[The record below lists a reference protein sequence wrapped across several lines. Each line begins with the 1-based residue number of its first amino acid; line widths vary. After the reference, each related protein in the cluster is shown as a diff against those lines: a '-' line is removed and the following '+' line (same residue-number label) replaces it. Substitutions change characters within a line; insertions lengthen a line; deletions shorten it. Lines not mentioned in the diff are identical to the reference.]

1 MKAIK
6 KGYRKGGK
14 MYQNGGNTGGPGD
27 PPKPTKKELVMQ
39 INSLKKERDKI
50 LSEQS
55 IFGKTKFADK
65 YPKLKGLVSFGTDSK
80 VGNQVRDYYGKEI
93 DFLNK
98 KIQEMEKSKAE
109 AKPYSRAEFLRMLG
123 ADPEE

>member
-14 MYQNGGNTGGPGD
+14 MYQQGGS
-27 PPKPTKKELVMQ
+27 PKATTKDLNRQ
-39 INSLKKERDKI
+39 IRMLERERDKMLGEQRI
-50 LSEQS
+50 L
-55 IFGKTKFADK
+55 GKTKFAEAN
-65 YPKLKGLVSFGTDSK
+65 PKLKGLISFGTDSK
-80 VGNQVRDYYGKEI
+80 VANQVRDYYDKEI

-98 KIQEMEKSKAE
+98 KMQGMKKPE

-123 ADPEE
+123 ADSEE